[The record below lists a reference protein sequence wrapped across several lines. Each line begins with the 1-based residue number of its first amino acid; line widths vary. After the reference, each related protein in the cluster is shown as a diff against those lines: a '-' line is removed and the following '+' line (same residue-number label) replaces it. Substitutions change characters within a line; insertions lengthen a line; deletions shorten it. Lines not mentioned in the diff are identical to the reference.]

1 MSGLFPHFRI
11 LCYWYSN
18 GAANG
23 AQGRPT
29 RINGTVRAGVC
40 MVAGLNSWQKEVGR
54 NNAHSGRFSLTVKF
68 QS

>member
-11 LCYWYSN
+11 LCFGYGN
-18 GAANG
+18 DAAKG

-29 RINGTVRAGVC
+29 LNNGTVRAGVC

-54 NNAHSGRFSLTVKF
+54 NNAHSVAACV
-68 QS
+68 